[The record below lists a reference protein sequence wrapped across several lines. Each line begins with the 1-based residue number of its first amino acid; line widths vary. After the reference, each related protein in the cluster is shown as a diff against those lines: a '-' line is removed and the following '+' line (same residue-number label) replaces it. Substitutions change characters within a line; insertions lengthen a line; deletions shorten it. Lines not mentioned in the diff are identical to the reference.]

1 MTVVN
6 PKSISG
12 INSITTGSGSD
23 DLLTIH
29 TNNGTERLRV
39 DSTGAT
45 KIVTGIVTTLTVT
58 TGIVTSLSANEFGI
72 GTDNPNTE
80 LEIQAATDPKIRLQ
94 SQESGNKRLELYVD
108 GGEAVGTIAADQSA
122 SQLAFRTSGAE
133 RLRIE
138 AAGNL
143 KSNHNLS
150 VTGIATVGSAV
161 TISESGIEASGIG
174 ITCADI
180 NGTKIGGRRNI
191 IINGAMNV
199 AQRNTTSTTNGY
211 GSLDRFMTS
220 FGGNDESPTQSQVN
234 VSSGTTPYTEGF
246 RKAFRLT
253 NGNQTSGAGSSDY
266 SQIVTKLEAQDIAK
280 SGWNYLSS
288 SSYITLSFWV
298 KSSVAQNFYGTF
310 RTADGTIYSY
320 PFETGSLS
328 ADTWTKVIKTIPGNS
343 NLTINNDN
351 GVGIQIV
358 WEVFRGT
365 DLTGTVTL
373 DQWGV
378 YAGATAT
385 PDQTTT
391 WYTTNDSTFELTGVQ
406 LEVGSQATPFEHR
419 GFSEEL
425 LLCQRY
431 YYKSTEYDYPV
442 QNPIATSKT
451 TDVHG
456 YLGWV
461 FYNTTS
467 CRSFNY
473 ENPVEMRTSP
483 TVNFY
488 SSGQVSSPSDGKM
501 AIYDGSV
508 WQNLTSNTVTSNTRR
523 IGIKGGY
530 TPGLA
535 SFHTYLIGGAFEC
548 GAEL

>member
-1 MTVVN
+1 MASEIRVN
-6 PKSISG
+6 KLNSQTGVGTITLSPTGVDISG
-12 INSITTGSGSD
+12 ITTAET
-23 DLLTIH
+23 LK
-29 TNNGTERLRV
+29 
-39 DSTGAT
+39 AT
-45 KIVTGIVTTLTVT
+45 TGIVTTLTVT

-108 GGEAVGTIAADQSA
+108 GGEAVGTIAADQSS

-174 ITCADI
+174 ITVANI
-180 NGTKIGGRRNI
+180 NGGQIGGRRNI
-191 IINGAMNV
+191 IINGAMNI
-199 AQRNTTSTTNGY
+199 AQRNTTSTSEGY
-211 GSLDRFMTS
+211 TCDRFNILRA
-220 FGGNDESPTQSQVN
+220 GVDESPTHAQVD
-234 VSSGTTPYTEGF
+234 VASGTTPYTNGF
-246 RKAFRLT
+246 RKALKIT
-253 NGNQTSGAGSSDY
+253 NGNQTGGAGAGDY
-266 SQIVTKLEAQDIAK
+266 ILTRYKVEAQDMAK
-280 SGWNYLSS
+280 SGWNYVSS
-288 SSYITLSFWV
+288 SSYVTLSFWI
-298 KSSVAQNFYGTF
+298 KSSVAQNFYF
-310 RTADGTIYSY
+310 NMISSDGTPQNYAY
-320 PFETGSLS
+320 ETGSLS
-328 ADTWTKVIKTIPGNS
+328 ADTWTKVIKKIPGASNVQFNS
-343 NLTINNDN
+343 DN
-351 GVGIQIV
+351 GVGLQLDF
-358 WEVFRGT
+358 WAFAGT
-365 DLTGTVTL
+365 NYTDGGVTL
-373 DQWGV
+373 NQWAAYSSG
-378 YAGATAT
+378 GRM
-385 PDQTTT
+385 PDHTST
-391 WYTTNDSTFELTGVQ
+391 WYTTNDATLEITGVQ

-473 ENPVEMRTSP
+473 ENPVEMRASP

-488 SSGQVSSPSDGKM
+488 SSGQVSSPADGKM
-501 AIYDGSV
+501 AVYDGSA
-508 WQNLTSNTVTSNTRR
+508 WQNLTSNTSTSNTRR
-523 IGIKGGY
+523 IGIKGTY

-535 SFHTYLIGGAFEC
+535 QFHTYLIGGAFDC